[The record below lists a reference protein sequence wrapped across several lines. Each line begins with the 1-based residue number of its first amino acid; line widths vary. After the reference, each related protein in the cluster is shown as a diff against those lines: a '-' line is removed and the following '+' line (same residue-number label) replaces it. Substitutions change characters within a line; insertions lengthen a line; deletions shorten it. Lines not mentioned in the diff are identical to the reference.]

1 LLFFW
6 IGLAGA
12 AGAVARFWLGSY
24 ITLRTDSPF
33 PWGTFVINIT
43 GSFALGF
50 LTGAGLGRSL
60 SRAWLVPA
68 STGFLGAYTTFSTW
82 CLETV
87 RLVEGGSPLPALL
100 NVLASAV
107 AGLVAAALGLYLGL
121 RV

>member
-1 LLFFW
+1 MGYNGPYVAGLVTLSTLL
-6 IGLAGA
+6 GMVSL
-12 AGAVARFWLGSY
+12 
-24 ITLRTDSPF
+24 P
-33 PWGTFVINIT
+33 
-43 GSFALGF
+43 FALGF